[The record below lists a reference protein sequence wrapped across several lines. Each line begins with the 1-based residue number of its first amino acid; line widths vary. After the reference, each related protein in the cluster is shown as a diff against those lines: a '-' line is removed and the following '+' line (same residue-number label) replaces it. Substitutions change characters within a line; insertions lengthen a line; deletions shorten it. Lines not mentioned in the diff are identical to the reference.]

1 MRMQADQI
9 QVIHSCLRK
18 FFQTTPY
25 ELYLYGSRV
34 HDELRG
40 GDIDLVILT
49 EQSGVELFEKLY
61 LDILV
66 EIKKQ
71 KPIGDRRIDIKA
83 ITSMTLQSH
92 PFFRSIHESMVRI

>member
-1 MRMQADQI
+1 MRLQADQI
-9 QVIHSCLRK
+9 QAIHSCLQK
-18 FFQTTPY
+18 FFQTIPY

-40 GDIDLVILT
+40 GDIDILILT
-49 EQSGVELFEKLY
+49 EQYGVELFEKLH

-71 KPIGDRRIDIKA
+71 KSIGDRRIDIKA
-83 ITSMTLQSH
+83 ITSMTLQTH
-92 PFFRSIHESMVRI
+92 HFFRSIHETMVRI